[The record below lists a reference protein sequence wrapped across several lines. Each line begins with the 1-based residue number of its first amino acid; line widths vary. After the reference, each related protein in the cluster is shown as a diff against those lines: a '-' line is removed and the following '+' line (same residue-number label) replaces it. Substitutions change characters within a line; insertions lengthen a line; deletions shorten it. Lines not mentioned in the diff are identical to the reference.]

1 MIDRKVEAAVDRL
14 LRAYS
19 AYYDVERCHDGNLVA
34 KAFFHSRGEKYL
46 LTRSINLWSVED
58 NEYVFVY
65 AGDTLVPDN
74 LERAIKM
81 SSEKGMSMIKPNSEH
96 RSSMITTILIFTT
109 IDKCCTKL
117 IRTYRE
123 HRDFGFMLKGWMD
136 HRVAALETS
145 NLTVVSNRAGRD
157 VAKNLDA
164 LAGTESRRLP

>member
-46 LTRSINLWSVED
+46 LTRSVNLWSVED

-65 AGDTLVPDN
+65 AGDELVQED
-74 LERAIKM
+74 LEHAIQISSKM
-81 SSEKGMSMIKPNSEH
+81 GMSMIKPNSEH

-109 IDKCCTKL
+109 IDKCCVKH

-123 HRDFGFMLKGWMD
+123 HRDFGFMLRGWMD
-136 HRVAALETS
+136 HRVAALEMS
-145 NLTVVSNRAGRD
+145 SLNVVSNRAGRD
-157 VAKNLDA
+157 VAKNLYA
-164 LAGTESRRLP
+164 LAGTESRR

>member
-46 LTRSINLWSVED
+46 LTRSVNLWSVED

-65 AGDTLVPDN
+65 AGDELVQED
-74 LERAIKM
+74 LEHAIQISSKM
-81 SSEKGMSMIKPNSEH
+81 GMSMIKPNSEH

-109 IDKCCTKL
+109 IDKCCAKH

-123 HRDFGFMLKGWMD
+123 HRDFGFMLRGWMD
-136 HRVAALETS
+136 HRVAALEMS
-145 NLTVVSNRAGRD
+145 SLNVVSNRAGRD
-157 VAKNLDA
+157 VDKNLYA
-164 LAGTESRRLP
+164 LAGTESRR